1 MTSILVLRQRSSV
14 HLMSDMAAYQ
24 RNGILRS
31 VTHRKCVA
39 MPEISAAV
47 ACTGPAMRGAFFAD
61 RLPEMFKSFDDLV
74 KNAEECLPELFQ
86 EYADD
91 ERDGDA
97 NATLYAIG
105 WHRAQDRPAAYAMDL
120 WTNGSTRIAQVL
132 ANSSNAAE
140 RFKLSEQ
147 CAAGTP
153 LPGPDL
159 LAGAGW
165 SIDDEN
171 DMDPEIGLL
180 HLMEIQR
187 HEEIES
193 AHWVGGGAF
202 LTSIDRNSVTQRVV
216 HRWREDKVGEFIR
229 PLPIDYDE
237 WLAARSPAPVGS
249 PLHIKQLRV
258 SK

>member
-1 MTSILVLRQRSSV
+1 VTAILVLRQRDAV
-14 HLMSDMAAYQ
+14 HLMSDMAAYEQ
-24 RNGILRS
+24 NGILRS

-47 ACTGPAMRGAFFAD
+47 ACTGPAMLGAFFAD

-86 EYADD
+86 ECADD
-91 ERDGDA
+91 QRNGDA
-97 NATLYAIG
+97 NSTFYGIG
-105 WHRAQDRPAAYAMDL
+105 WHRAQDRPVAIAMDL

-132 ANSSNAAE
+132 ANSSNAVE

-153 LPGPDL
+153 MPGPDL
-159 LAGAGW
+159 LAAAGW
-165 SIDDEN
+165 SMPDDEN
-171 DMDPEIGLL
+171 NLDPEIGLL
-180 HLMEIQR
+180 HMMEIQR
-187 HEEIES
+187 HEEVEG

-202 LTSIDRNSVTQRVV
+202 LTSIDRNGVTQRVI
-216 HRWREDKVGEFIR
+216 HQWREDKVGEFIA
-229 PLPIDYDE
+229 PLPIDYDQ
-237 WLAARSPAPVGS
+237 WLEARLPAPQ
-249 PLHIKQLRV
+249 KLRV